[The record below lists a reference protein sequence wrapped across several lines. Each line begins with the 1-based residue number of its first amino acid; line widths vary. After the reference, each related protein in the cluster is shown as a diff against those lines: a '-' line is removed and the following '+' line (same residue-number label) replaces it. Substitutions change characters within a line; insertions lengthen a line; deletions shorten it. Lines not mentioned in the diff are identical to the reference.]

1 MKYYLLLIF
10 TTIHCLTFAQ
20 DISIEF
26 ENSSIKDVLIN
37 IESQT
42 NYQFFFVEEWIDGV
56 QVSGK
61 YVAIPIVVILD
72 DLLNTTELNYYISND
87 NKIIFTKNNIIYDRL
102 PDGFFGDLDKEDTQK
117 EIIEEERIA
126 EDELGNFNPVFFD
139 ESTNSA
145 NKKIE
150 TIRIGKE
157 NKSGTNNVF
166 VLSGFISHTLT
177 EKPIA
182 NATLK
187 IVGENIGVVSNDE
200 GFFEIELPIG
210 LNKIEIKSLG
220 FEDVQKNIIIYNNGR
235 VDIGLS
241 QQIESLGEV
250 IIKSNVEKNIAD
262 VNTGATTIDVKKVK
276 NIPLV
281 LGERDIFKVAAALP
295 GITSAGEGAS
305 GYNVRG
311 GKTDQNLYLLDDG
324 VIYNPTHFFGL
335 FSAINPFTTGS
346 VNIYKGNIPAEYGGR
361 LSSVFDMKTKDSNT
375 EKFSGEASIGPV
387 TSNIALEIPI
397 VKEKSSVLIG
407 GRSTYS
413 DWILNTLDDERLKNS
428 NAFFYDAIIKYNT
441 KVNENNSLKVT
452 GYYSKDKFSITS
464 DSTYNYSNRLVS
476 ARWNHDFNDKHR
488 GSMIFT
494 NSEYRF
500 DIGFDGNSNT
510 DFDFGYKNN
519 ETEFKFQLNYFI
531 NPSHTLS
538 YGISSKYYKIN
549 PGELEASGS
558 ESIVVPKIIPQE
570 QGLESAV
577 YISDEFKVSDKFML
591 HAGFRYSY
599 YIALGEADQRIYEDG
614 LPKNEATLIDTVH
627 FDKNET
633 IETYGGPEVRLSAR
647 YFLGNDYSVKA
658 SFNNTN
664 QYIHTISNNTTVS
677 PTDTWKLSDINI
689 KPQEALQYS
698 LGFFKNFEDNLYEL
712 SIEGYYKKSDNVL
725 DYKVGAQFLLNET
738 LETEVLQ
745 GEGKAYGIELLFRKT
760 KGRLNGWVGY
770 TYSRSFFKLDGDF
783 AEETVNKGE
792 YFPSNY
798 DKPHDLSIVSN
809 YKITQRFSVSANF
822 VYQTGRPVTVPVG
835 NFILNDSEFVLY
847 SDRNEYRIPDY
858 YRLDLSFNV
867 EGNHKLKKLAHSFW
881 NFSIYNVLGRN
892 NPYSVFFVT
901 ENGEVKAYQSSIFSV
916 PIPTITYNLKF

>member
-1 MKYYLLLIF
+1 MKYLLFLFLLVSSLSI
-10 TTIHCLTFAQ
+10 AQ
-20 DISIEF
+20 NISLNF
-26 ENSSIKDVLIN
+26 ENTPLKEAILK

-42 NYQFFFVEEWIDGV
+42 DYQFYYIENWINDLS
-56 QVSGK
+56 VSGK
-61 YVAIPIVVILD
+61 YTNLTIDAILE
-72 DLLNTTELNYYISND
+72 DLLNVTDLNYYISNN

-102 PDGFFGDLDKEDTQK
+102 PEGFFGDLVKEDSQ
-117 EIIEEERIA
+117 EDIIDKKYID
-126 EDELGNFNPVFFD
+126 EDASGNFNPVFFN
-139 ESTNSA
+139 ESNNSA

-157 NKSGTNNVF
+157 NKSGTNTVF
-166 VLSGFISHTLT
+166 VLSGFISHDLT
-177 EKPIA
+177 EKPISK
-182 NATLK
+182 ATLK
-187 IVGENIGVVSNDE
+187 IVGENIGVVTDDE
-200 GFFEIELPIG
+200 GFFEIELPTG

-220 FEDVQKNIIIYNNGR
+220 FKEVQKNIIIYNNGK
-235 VDIGLS
+235 INFSLS

-250 IIKSNVEKNIAD
+250 IIKSNLEKNITE

-335 FSAINPFTTGS
+335 FSAINPFTTGN

-361 LSSVFDMKTKDSNT
+361 LSSVFDIKTKDSNT

-413 DWILNTLDDERLKNS
+413 DWILNTLDEEKLKNS
-428 NAFFYDAIIKYNT
+428 KAFFYDAILKYNT
-441 KVNENNSLKVT
+441 IINENNNLKVT

-476 ARWNHDFNDKHR
+476 ARWNHVFNDKNK
-488 GSMIFT
+488 GSVIFT
-494 NSEYRF
+494 NSDYRF
-500 DIGFDGNSNT
+500 GIGFDGDTNT

-519 ETEFKFQLNYFI
+519 ETELKFQLNYFI
-531 NPSHTLS
+531 NPSHSIS
-538 YGISSKYYKIN
+538 YGVSSKYYKIF
-549 PGELEASGS
+549 PGELKASGN
-558 ESIVVPKIIPQE
+558 ESIVVPKIIQKE
-570 QGLESAV
+570 QGLESAI
-577 YISDEFKVSDKFML
+577 YISDEFKVSDKL
-591 HAGFRYSY
+591 LIQAGLRYSY
-599 YIALGEADQRIYEDG
+599 YIALGAADQRIYEDG
-614 LPKNEATLIDTVH
+614 HPRNDGTLINTIH
-627 FDKNET
+627 FDKNEA

-658 SFNNTN
+658 SFNNTI

-689 KPQEALQYS
+689 KPQEASQYS
-698 LGFFKNFEDNLYEL
+698 LGFFKNFEDNIYEL
-712 SIEGYYKKSDNVL
+712 SVEAYYKLSDNVL

-745 GEGKAYGIELLFRKT
+745 GKGKAYGVEFLIRKT
-760 KGRLNGWVGY
+760 KGRLNGWLGY

-783 AEETVNKGE
+783 AEEIVNNGD

-798 DKPHDLSIVSN
+798 DKPHDLSVVSN

-822 VYQTGRPVTVPVG
+822 VYQTGRPVTVPIG

-867 EGNHKLKKLAHSFW
+867 EGNHKIKKLAHSFW